1 MFNIFSI
8 ISKIFKIFPTKLKLM
23 FYFVI
28 FLMLIT
34 MLLEAISLG
43 LIFPII
49 SIFSNESV
57 MSFDFNIFDFDFGNF
72 LTSISKFNFLIL
84 LILIFSFK
92 LVFLIFSSFFQSYFT
107 FKAMSYI
114 SKKLFTNYIYQN
126 YFYLINSNTSLL
138 IRNIVNESNQFAK
151 GIVQPI
157 LIFLSEGFILFGVL
171 ILLVVIDINSVLIIS
186 LFFLIFI
193 FIFSFFTK
201 TKISL
206 YGKQKQIF
214 VGEMIKTINQTFQ
227 SISYIKSSFTEKI
240 FEKIHKK
247 NLSKVTMAAMYQ
259 QFYNKL
265 PKIWLEYVAV
275 ISVLLLILITYRNED
290 SSIFIAKIAVFA
302 IAGIKILPSINKI
315 ITSAQTMN
323 YSMPSLKLI
332 NKDLDLK
339 IPNFKFDYSFNGLR
353 FLELK
358 NILFSYNNE
367 KTFDFNGFSVSENE
381 YIYLS
386 GLSGSGKT
394 TFINILSGLLRPDK
408 GVFKINDKEYTNEMY
423 PPTNNFIGY
432 VPQSTIL
439 LDENLIF
446 NTTFKK
452 NLSLDETKYLEGL
465 FEIFKLNELK
475 EKYFD
480 KNLNIGER
488 GIKISGGQI
497 QRIGMIR
504 ALFNK
509 PDILILDEAT
519 SGIDVD
525 LERDI
530 IKKIK
535 ENNLTK
541 SIIFISH
548 RKRNLELFDTHYE
561 ISNLKLKKIN

>member
-1 MFNIFSI
+1 
-8 ISKIFKIFPTKLKLM
+8 
-23 FYFVI
+23 
-28 FLMLIT
+28 MLIT

-72 LTSISKFNFLIL
+72 LLSISKFNFLIL
-84 LILIFSFK
+84 LIVIFSFK

-126 YFYLINSNTSLL
+126 YFYLTNSNTSLL

-171 ILLVVIDINSVLIIS
+171 ILLVVVDINSVLIIS

-358 NILFSYNNE
+358 NIFFSYNNE

-408 GVFKINDKEYTNEMY
+408 GIFKINDKEYTNEMY

-452 NLSLDETKYLEGL
+452 NLSLNETKYLEGL

>member
-1 MFNIFSI
+1 MLNIFSI
-8 ISKIFKIFPTKLKLM
+8 LSKIFKIFPTKLKLM

-72 LTSISKFNFLIL
+72 LLSISKFNFLIL
-84 LILIFSFK
+84 LIVIFSFK

-126 YFYLINSNTSLL
+126 YFYLTNSNTSLL

-171 ILLVVIDINSVLIIS
+171 ILLVVVDINSVLIIS

-358 NILFSYNNE
+358 NIFFSYNNE

-408 GVFKINDKEYTNEMY
+408 GIFKINDKEYTNEMY

-452 NLSLDETKYLEGL
+452 NLSLNETKYLEGL